1 IGSPNTSFIIPVI
14 LFINFPLNEK
24 VLFIPDK
31 LNPRA
36 IVVPNIPEA
45 ANGKANAT
53 FPICFKV
60 FDDVL

>member
-1 IGSPNTSFIIPVI
+1 M
-14 LFINFPLNEK
+14 K

-36 IVVPNIPEA
+36 IVVPNIPEP